1 MFLSKEILIQIIDE
15 LKTQGKKIVFTNG
28 CFDIIHAG
36 HLDYLTKAKQLG
48 DYLIIGLN
56 SDDSVSKLKGPS
68 RPINNQEDR
77 AAVLSGLKPV
87 DFVVLFE
94 EQTPFNLINSIKP
107 DILVK
112 GGDYTIENIV
122 GSDIVEN
129 NGGKVIVIPFVKGK
143 STTNIIEK
151 IKEN

>member
-1 MFLSKEILIQIIDE
+1 MFLSKEILLQIIDE